1 MQVQDFTNV
10 DLEVA
15 NGRNFTPFL
24 VEVYDSP
31 AHMDSSKHCLGQL
44 VLEEGML
51 LCTTLRAITWSL
63 IAPGIFPTAEYNKAG
78 VKVSTKLKAR
88 ADIPNNNKM
97 SRHVFEFNASG
108 PARLSIDGNII
119 VATPDIYSKPGVLGW
134 RNFGN
139 GLQRYYGIN
148 RP

>member
-31 AHMDSSKHCLGQL
+31 AHMDCSKHCLGQL

-51 LCTTLRAITWSL
+51 LCTTVGYVVLNCARN
-63 IAPGIFPTAEYNKAG
+63 FPTAEYNK
-78 VKVSTKLKAR
+78 VQV
-88 ADIPNNNKM
+88 
-97 SRHVFEFNASG
+97 
-108 PARLSIDGNII
+108 
-119 VATPDIYSKPGVLGW
+119 
-134 RNFGN
+134 
-139 GLQRYYGIN
+139 
-148 RP
+148 

>member
-51 LCTTLRAITWSL
+51 LCTTLRAIT
-63 IAPGIFPTAEYNKAG
+63 
-78 VKVSTKLKAR
+78 
-88 ADIPNNNKM
+88 
-97 SRHVFEFNASG
+97 
-108 PARLSIDGNII
+108 
-119 VATPDIYSKPGVLGW
+119 
-134 RNFGN
+134 
-139 GLQRYYGIN
+139 
-148 RP
+148 